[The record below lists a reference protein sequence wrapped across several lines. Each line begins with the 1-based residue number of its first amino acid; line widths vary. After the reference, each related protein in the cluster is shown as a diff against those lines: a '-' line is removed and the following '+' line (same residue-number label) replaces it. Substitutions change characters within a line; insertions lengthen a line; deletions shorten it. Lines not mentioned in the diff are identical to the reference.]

1 MPAERKRPWYLVL
14 ALLGAL
20 ALGMTGACNGWAA
33 VNAYREP
40 VDLSQYGEGVSDP
53 ADRAALEARVD
64 SFVHTLDAAKS
75 RGWPMAIAE
84 LLLGG
89 AMVMFAMRAIG
100 GSRGARSAL
109 VQLVVAQAGL
119 NAASYWLLRD
129 VMDADTRY
137 QEARQV
143 AYAHQHIPDRTQA
156 DDALRSTLAVVR
168 ARNPVGL
175 VLNALGSALIVV
187 ALTRRRSRDFFDA
200 AAAAIEDS

>member
-1 MPAERKRPWYLVL
+1 
-14 ALLGAL
+14 
-20 ALGMTGACNGWAA
+20 
-33 VNAYREP
+33 
-40 VDLSQYGEGVSDP
+40 VSDP
-53 ADRAALEARVD
+53 ADRAALEARLD
-64 SFVHTLDAAKS
+64 TFVRTLDAAKS
-75 RGWPMAIAE
+75 RGWPMAIAG

-100 GSRGARSAL
+100 GSRAARSAL

-129 VMDADTRY
+129 VMNADTRY

-143 AYAHQHIPDRTQA
+143 AYAHEHIPDRTQA
-156 DDALRSTLAVVR
+156 DDALRSTLAMVR

-175 VLNALGSALIVV
+175 VLNALGSVLIVV

-200 AAAAIEDS
+200 AAAAIEER

>member
-1 MPAERKRPWYLVL
+1 MQAERKRPWYLVL

-40 VDLSQYGEGVSDP
+40 VDQSQYGEGVSDP
-53 ADRAALEARVD
+53 ADRAALEARVEA
-64 SFVHTLDAAKS
+64 FVQTMDAAKS
-75 RGWPMAIAE
+75 RGWPMAVAG

-119 NAASYWLLRD
+119 NAAGYWLLRD
-129 VMDADTRY
+129 VMNADTRY

-143 AYAHQHIPDRTQA
+143 AFAHEHIPDRTQA
-156 DDALRSTLAVVR
+156 DDALRSTLAMVR
-168 ARNPVGL
+168 ARNPIGL

-200 AAAAIEDS
+200 AAAAIEER